1 MRKLSLFILAASA
14 TLGVSMAQADDAVDA
29 SAGTDAPEVQVLPPA
44 PADDADQTA
53 DPVLLV
59 EDLDL
64 HPIDQVVDLPE
75 ESGDPAPEVNIYH
88 QLNTGD
94 GAIDDTA
101 ATDDTSVVDDTAVTD
116 DTAATDDT
124 GTKEEV
130 PTDDSAATDDTGT
143 TDDADQTADP
153 VLLVEDLD
161 LHPIDQVVDLPEE
174 SGDPAPEVNIYH
186 QLNTGDGAIDDT
198 AATDD
203 TSVVDD
209 TAVTDDT
216 AATDDTG
223 TKEEVPTDDSAA
235 TDDTGTTDE
244 VPTDDTELNPIMY
257 TTSGGTD
264 VRPDGCMQCRTLTG
278 ESAGVEAPA
287 PEVTAD
293 VLDGNAT
300 GVDVMDPVEAKK
312 PRSN

>member
-29 SAGTDAPEVQVLPPA
+29 SAVTNAPEVQVLAPA
-44 PADDADQTA
+44 PADDADQPA

-64 HPIDQVVDLPE
+64 HPIDQVVDLPD

-101 ATDDTSVVDDTAVTD
+101 AADDTSVVDDTA
-116 DTAATDDT
+116 AA
-124 GTKEEV
+124 
-130 PTDDSAATDDTGT
+130 
-143 TDDADQTADP
+143 DDA
-153 VLLVEDLD
+153 
-161 LHPIDQVVDLPEE
+161 
-174 SGDPAPEVNIYH
+174 
-186 QLNTGDGAIDDT
+186 
-198 AATDD
+198 
-203 TSVVDD
+203 
-209 TAVTDDT
+209 
-216 AATDDTG
+216 G

-244 VPTDDTELNPIMY
+244 VPTDDTISPIVY

>member
-143 TDDADQTADP
+143 TD
-153 VLLVEDLD
+153 
-161 LHPIDQVVDLPEE
+161 
-174 SGDPAPEVNIYH
+174 
-186 QLNTGDGAIDDT
+186 
-198 AATDD
+198 
-203 TSVVDD
+203 
-209 TAVTDDT
+209 
-216 AATDDTG
+216 
-223 TKEEVPTDDSAA
+223 
-235 TDDTGTTDE
+235 E

-264 VRPDGCMQCRTLTG
+264 VRPDGCMQCRTLTV